1 MQELTAMVG
10 TLEFEIL
17 SHKVLNRI
25 IDDHNA
31 RVNLQ
36 AKPPTDDDVDVLG
49 SMLLHGHVG
58 CYLPTAFFYASF
70 KLLFPSFNLDAKVVR
85 KIKKSRNHS
94 EIEWQTM
101 TAANTI
107 SAVCQDFHQVLFGE
121 YPKCNQ
127 CSQRGSEF
135 YEALSLRY
143 KALNSD
149 SSQKAREYLLRESLM
164 LRKINLEAE
173 ASRALADYFRVL
185 AEVEPSSYRCALY
198 DFFAY
203 ALRKRDVFGC
213 IAYAW
218 DLFEYHKHLMCHYAL
233 LNDDASALRHADT
246 AEKLAIEFNMK
257 DELEEIK
264 SISSLLRRNDNGRS
278 SQRRLRKLH
287 IDEGYTGELDDTML
301 YYMSLKTSDF
311 RIKSQ
316 ILHKISKNLLRHKEA
331 EIGRYYSFLAEIC
344 DYIPLSK
351 AHRRQDILRLK
362 GIAAK
367 YRFEDLAG
375 AEIHKELVEV
385 LLSLSE
391 DPGSIKKSDLK
402 EIEKKLKTINNQ
414 CKSLLNDE
422 LMSNVVETT
431 SSIVSELKHYLSLSQ
446 SESIKIADVAY
457 RLIRVYEERVPGLL
471 KYMEYPE
478 LVELLCEGTAMF
490 KPLLT
495 DLASPIAAQRIQ
507 GKTSYIKGL
516 SLEQDLYSAAVKGLW
531 KKIAPLKQFETV
543 FPRLR
548 DREGTREKDL
558 VLHLKSEKEE
568 AIAIFTAKNHKRP
581 CGIGLVDEFR
591 TVVEEEKRLR
601 GKDVFSSST
610 TVLNS
615 STRPI

>member
-1 MQELTAMVG
+1 
-10 TLEFEIL
+10 
-17 SHKVLNRI
+17 
-25 IDDHNA
+25 
-31 RVNLQ
+31 
-36 AKPPTDDDVDVLG
+36 
-49 SMLLHGHVG
+49 
-58 CYLPTAFFYASF
+58 
-70 KLLFPSFNLDAKVVR
+70 
-85 KIKKSRNHS
+85 
-94 EIEWQTM
+94 
-101 TAANTI
+101 
-107 SAVCQDFHQVLFGE
+107 
-121 YPKCNQ
+121 
-127 CSQRGSEF
+127 
-135 YEALSLRY
+135 
-143 KALNSD
+143 
-149 SSQKAREYLLRESLM
+149 
-164 LRKINLEAE
+164 
-173 ASRALADYFRVL
+173 
-185 AEVEPSSYRCALY
+185 
-198 DFFAY
+198 
-203 ALRKRDVFGC
+203 
-213 IAYAW
+213 
-218 DLFEYHKHLMCHYAL
+218 
-233 LNDDASALRHADT
+233 
-246 AEKLAIEFNMK
+246 
-257 DELEEIK
+257 
-264 SISSLLRRNDNGRS
+264 
-278 SQRRLRKLH
+278 
-287 IDEGYTGELDDTML
+287 L

-601 GKDVFSSST
+601 GKDVFGFFVARAFSRKAIERCKSYGIYHYT
-610 TVLNS
+610 IAEMQDLAKGLQ
-615 STRPI
+615 